1 VPAEQAYSTQWDT
14 PQAFQRGLQDRSVRC
29 RRMQNFPLV
38 LPEMFM
44 ICFPARRRMMTI
56 TRTSTASVMA
66 GSMRATLSGYW
77 RCCGS
82 SSGNRQTKTGISIA
96 DAQTI
101 LCDFVELDLHDCAER
116 GKLGGS

>member
-1 VPAEQAYSTQWDT
+1 MGYAASISAGPTRPIGAVQENAKSPLSAARDVHD
-14 PQAFQRGLQDRSVRC
+14 L
-29 RRMQNFPLV
+29 FP
-38 LPEMFM
+38 
-44 ICFPARRRMMTI
+44 CAASMMTI

-82 SSGNRQTKTGISIA
+82 SFGNRQTKTGISIA

>member
-1 VPAEQAYSTQWDT
+1 MGYAASISAGCTRPIGAVQENAKS
-14 PQAFQRGLQDRSVRC
+14 
-29 RRMQNFPLV
+29 PLSAARNV
-38 LPEMFM
+38 HDLFSS
-44 ICFPARRRMMTI
+44 RRRMMTI

-82 SSGNRQTKTGISIA
+82 SFGNRQTKTGISIA